1 MNQKLWKKIHSL
13 NLVIKL
19 NLVQIKVCISFKTK
33 IKNIKDPNDEYDLK
47 SDNIGNDLPGQEKGF
62 DNY

>member
-1 MNQKLWKKIHSL
+1 
-13 NLVIKL
+13 L